1 MAIRGAPLCA
11 WLCPTGCL
19 SVLPDVCLCSTGA
32 RTGSGG
38 PDGLNGLADL
48 GGVDIG

>member
-1 MAIRGAPLCA
+1 M
-11 WLCPTGCL
+11 
-19 SVLPDVCLCSTGA
+19 LPDVCLCPTGA